1 MSFFFADGIIYH
13 CDKCN
18 KTQDVAIKE
27 GGNYFQIGDVGVL
40 NQYRLNNFYRTTN
53 KMHFVEGYICSNCLK
68 QEKIDNELWNN
79 VYKIEANAY
88 KIYDIYRNIE
98 KMCFDN
104 IKINNE
110 NNQVIKIIVKL

>member
-1 MSFFFADGIIYH
+1 MYNLSLRNGQQA
-13 CDKCN
+13 N
-18 KTQDVAIKE
+18 
-27 GGNYFQIGDVGVL
+27 
-40 NQYRLNNFYRTTN
+40 
-53 KMHFVEGYICSNCLK
+53 VEVKFN
-68 QEKIDNELWNN
+68 
-79 VYKIEANAY
+79 

>member
-1 MSFFFADGIIYH
+1 M
-13 CDKCN
+13 DKYN
-18 KTQDVAIKE
+18 TKYTA
-27 GGNYFQIGDVGVL
+27 
-40 NQYRLNNFYRTTN
+40 
-53 KMHFVEGYICSNCLK
+53 FV
-68 QEKIDNELWNN
+68 NEIPMYNLSLRNGQQAN
-79 VYKIEANAY
+79 VEVKFN